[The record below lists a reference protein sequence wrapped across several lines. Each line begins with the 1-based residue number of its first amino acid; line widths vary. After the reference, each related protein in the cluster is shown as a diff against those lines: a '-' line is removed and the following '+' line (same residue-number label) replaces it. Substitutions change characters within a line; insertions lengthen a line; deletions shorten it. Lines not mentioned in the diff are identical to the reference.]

1 MKHKR
6 PFSSKVRTIRPK
18 KNNKS
23 KINSIKYALT
33 PEEMYKLASRQ
44 LEIGIEGYELP
55 RKYNDHHQCVWARK
69 RKQILDSHKH
79 VWPPQDWP
87 ESKDDPSVKVKP
99 KRKTFLDDL
108 YKWCYSY
115 YDKEKADRLIEEK
128 NINVKDYVKPRFID
142 TKRRTEFLEN
152 EKKKEEWRK
161 SRPEYPEYIQG
172 TVEEIQERVKQ
183 EEKDK
188 KDPVDIIRSKYK
200 QKPQTSRCDRVSVV
214 SEAQF
219 LGEQI
224 PFYDT
229 FVPEGEELDKKKL
242 FFPSKHYTWR
252 RAPAWKY
259 PKDIGPNVEFQKEEK
274 ERIKEKIE
282 EYMSDKDLKK
292 EDLWIKIVDSFHK
305 VTHHGGLPIKF
316 QPIYKMQET
325 EQYAAMLENQPRV
338 YIGPQ
343 QYWKMPK
350 ETYSRYKQKK
360 QNLSSITDDNGN
372 KIYYM
377 DRKKTD
383 KRVYSAGMR
392 KAVY

>member
-6 PFSSKVRTIRPK
+6 PNSSKPRTTTHK
-18 KNNKS
+18 KS
-23 KINSIKYALT
+23 KIGKIKYALT
-33 PEEMYKLASRQ
+33 PEEMYKLDSKQ
-44 LEIGIEGYELP
+44 LDIGIDGYQIP

-69 RKQILDSHKH
+69 REKILSAHKH
-79 VWPPQDWP
+79 IWPPEDWP
-87 ESKDDPSVKVKP
+87 KSKDDENIKVKP

-115 YDKEKADRLIEEK
+115 YDKEKAERLIEEK
-128 NINVKDYVKPRFID
+128 NINVKDYVKPIILD
-142 TKRRTEFLEN
+142 KKRRTDFLEN

-161 SRPEYPEYIQG
+161 SRPEYYEYMEGFVDDIK
-172 TVEEIQERVKQ
+172 EKLKE
-183 EEKDK
+183 EEKEKIDPIEKIK
-188 KDPVDIIRSKYK
+188 KKYQ

-214 SEAQF
+214 SEAQY
-219 LGEQI
+219 LGEQV
-224 PFYDT
+224 PFYNT
-229 FVPEGEELDKKKL
+229 YVPEDGEIDKKKL

-274 ERIKEKIE
+274 ERLKEKIE
-282 EYMSDKDLKK
+282 EYMADNDLKK
-292 EDLWIKIVDSFHK
+292 EDLWINIVKSYHK
-305 VTHHGGLPIKF
+305 VTHHGELPIKF
-316 QPIYKMQET
+316 QPIYKMNET
-325 EQYAAMLENQPRV
+325 EQYVSMLEKQPRV

-350 ETYSRYKQKK
+350 ETFSRYKYKK
-360 QNLSSITDDNGN
+360 PNLSSITDDNGN

>member
-6 PFSSKVRTIRPK
+6 PHSSKLRK
-18 KNNKS
+18 KSIKSS
-23 KINSIKYALT
+23 KIKTIKYALT
-33 PEEMYKLASRQ
+33 PEEMYKLDSHQ
-44 LEIGIEGYELP
+44 LEYGIEGYQIP

-69 RKQILDSHKH
+69 REKILSSHKH
-79 VWPPQDWP
+79 VWPPEDWP
-87 ESKDDPSVKVKP
+87 RAKDDETVKIKP

-115 YDKEKADRLIEEK
+115 YDKEKAEALIEEK
-128 NINVKDYVKPRFID
+128 NINVNDYVKPRIID
-142 TKRRTEFLEN
+142 KKRRKDFLEN

-161 SRPEYPEYIQG
+161 SRPAYSEYMQG
-172 TVEEIQERVKQ
+172 FVEEIQEKLKQ

-188 KDPVDIIRSKYK
+188 VDPIEKIKKRYQ

-214 SEAQF
+214 SEAQY
-219 LGEQI
+219 LGEQV
-224 PFYDT
+224 PFYNT
-229 FVPEGEELDKKKL
+229 YVPEDGEIDKKKL
-242 FFPSKHYTWR
+242 FFPSKDYTWR

-259 PKDIGPNVEFQKEEK
+259 PKDIGPNVEYQKEEK
-274 ERIKEKIE
+274 ERLKEKVE
-282 EYMSDKDLKK
+282 EYMNDKGLKK
-292 EDLWIKIVDSFHK
+292 EDLWINIVDSFHK
-305 VTHHGGLPIKF
+305 VTHHGELPIKF
-316 QPIYKMQET
+316 QPIYKMHET
-325 EQYAAMLENQPRV
+325 EQYVAMLEKQPRV

-350 ETYSRYKQKK
+350 ETFSRYRQKK
-360 QNLSSITDDNGN
+360 PNLSSITDDNGN

-392 KAVY
+392 KSVY

>member
-6 PFSSKVRTIRPK
+6 PHSSKLRK
-18 KNNKS
+18 KSIKSS
-23 KINSIKYALT
+23 KIKTIKYALT
-33 PEEMYKLASRQ
+33 PEEMYKLDSHQ
-44 LEIGIEGYELP
+44 LEYGIEGYQIP

-69 RKQILDSHKH
+69 REKILSSHKH
-79 VWPPQDWP
+79 VWPPEDWP
-87 ESKDDPSVKVKP
+87 RAKDDETVKIKP

-115 YDKEKADRLIEEK
+115 YDKEKAEALIEEK
-128 NINVKDYVKPRFID
+128 NINVNDYVKPRIID
-142 TKRRTEFLEN
+142 KKRRKDFLEN

-161 SRPEYPEYIQG
+161 SRPAYSEYMQG
-172 TVEEIQERVKQ
+172 FVEEIQEKLKQ

-188 KDPVDIIRSKYK
+188 VDPIEKIKKRYQ

-214 SEAQF
+214 SEAQY
-219 LGEQI
+219 LGEQV
-224 PFYDT
+224 PFYNT
-229 FVPEGEELDKKKL
+229 YVPEDGEIDKKKL
-242 FFPSKHYTWR
+242 FFPSKDYTWR

-259 PKDIGPNVEFQKEEK
+259 PKDIGPNVEYQKEEK
-274 ERIKEKIE
+274 ERLKEKVE
-282 EYMSDKDLKK
+282 EYMNDKGLKK
-292 EDLWIKIVDSFHK
+292 EDLWINIVDSFHK
-305 VTHHGGLPIKF
+305 VTHHGELPIKF
-316 QPIYKMQET
+316 QPIYKMHET
-325 EQYAAMLENQPRV
+325 EQYVAMLEKQPRV

-350 ETYSRYKQKK
+350 ETFSRYRQKK
-360 QNLSSITDDNGN
+360 PNLSSITDDTGN

-392 KAVY
+392 KSVY

>member
-1 MKHKR
+1 MKNKR
-6 PFSSKVRTIRPK
+6 PKSSKPRTTTNK
-18 KNNKS
+18 KS
-23 KINSIKYALT
+23 KIGKIKYALT
-33 PEEMYKLASRQ
+33 PEEMYKLDSHQ
-44 LEIGIEGYELP
+44 LDIGIEGYQIP

-69 RKQILDSHKH
+69 REKILKEHKH
-79 VWPPQDWP
+79 VWPPEDWP
-87 ESKDDPSVKVKP
+87 KSKEDENIKVKP

-115 YDKEKADRLIEEK
+115 YDKEKAERLIEEK
-128 NINVKDYVKPRFID
+128 NINVKDYVKPIILD
-142 TKRRTEFLEN
+142 KKRRKDFLEN

-161 SRPEYPEYIQG
+161 SRPEYYEYMQG
-172 TVEEIQERVKQ
+172 FVDDIKEKIKQ
-183 EEKDK
+183 EESEKV
-188 KDPVDIIRSKYK
+188 DPVEKIKKKYQ
-200 QKPQTSRCDRVSVV
+200 QKPQTSRCDKISVV
-214 SEAQF
+214 SEAQY
-219 LGEQI
+219 LGEQV
-224 PFYDT
+224 PFYNT
-229 FVPEGEELDKKKL
+229 YVPEDGEIDKKKL

-274 ERIKEKIE
+274 ERLKEKME
-282 EYMSDKDLKK
+282 EYMNDHDLKK
-292 EDLWIKIVDSFHK
+292 EDLWINISKSFHK
-305 VTHHGGLPIKF
+305 VTHHGELPIKF
-316 QPIYKMQET
+316 QPIYKMNET
-325 EQYAAMLENQPRV
+325 EQYVAMLEKQPRV

-360 QNLSSITDDNGN
+360 PNLSSITDDNGN

>member
-6 PFSSKVRTIRPK
+6 PHSSKPRPQTSK
-18 KNNKS
+18 KS
-23 KINSIKYALT
+23 KLSKIKYALT
-33 PEEMYKLASRQ
+33 PEEMYKLNSRQ
-44 LEIGIEGYELP
+44 LEYGIEGYEIP
-55 RKYNDHHQCVWARK
+55 RKYNDHHKCVWARK
-69 RKQILDSHKH
+69 REQILKAHKH
-79 VWPPQDWP
+79 IWPPEDWP
-87 ESKDDPSVKVKP
+87 RSKDDENVKVKP

-115 YDKEKADRLIEEK
+115 YNKEKAEALIEEK
-128 NINVKDYVKPRFID
+128 NIDVKDYVKPRHID

-161 SRPEYPEYIQG
+161 SRPAYSEYAQPF
-172 TVEEIQERVKQ
+172 VEEIEEKIKQ
-183 EEKDK
+183 EESEKIDPIEKIK
-188 KDPVDIIRSKYK
+188 KRYQ
-200 QKPQTSRCDRVSVV
+200 QKPQTARCDRVSVV
-214 SEAQF
+214 SEAQY

-224 PFYDT
+224 PFYNT
-229 FVPEGEELDKKKL
+229 YVPEDGELDKKKL
-242 FFPSKHYTWR
+242 FFPSKHYTWK

-274 ERIKEKIE
+274 GRMKEKLE
-282 EYMSDKDLKK
+282 EYMNDKDLKK
-292 EDLWIKIVDSFHK
+292 EDLWINVIKSYHK
-305 VTHHGGLPIKF
+305 VTHHGELPIKF
-316 QPIYKMQET
+316 QPIYKVLET
-325 EQYAAMLENQPRV
+325 EQYTTMLENQPRV

-350 ETYSRYKQKK
+350 ETFSRFKAKK
-360 QNLSSITDDNGN
+360 PNLSSITDDKGN
-372 KIYYM
+372 KVYYM